1 MARAGYDRARVA
13 GRGAESRSAEASVQ
27 IDPFFVEQWMNA
39 HETTATWNIA
49 ETCVHSLTFDELLEM
64 SGDADG
70 VVRRLRETWLG
81 YGDIVGSP
89 RLRAAIAALYGER
102 ITPDHVLTAN
112 GAIGANFL
120 ALYAL
125 VEPGTTVVT
134 VQPTY
139 QQLFSVPASLGAEV
153 RELRLREED
162 GYLPDPDAIRALSD
176 ERTRLIVLNN
186 PNNPTG
192 ALIDEPLLREIVEVA
207 RERDAWLFCDEV
219 YRMLE
224 HEPGSTAPSVADL
237 YEKGVSSGSMSK
249 SYSLAGLRTGWV
261 AGPREIIERCLD
273 VRDYTTISGGVLDDA
288 LAAVALENKDRVLR
302 RSLEIVR
309 GNLAVV
315 DEWIAREPR
324 LRYVRP
330 RAGTIALIRYDY
342 DLPSVDFCQG
352 MFDFSGAFVMPGVGL
367 RRGARVPPR
376 LRVRPRRARG
386 RAGGRVRV
394 PADAGGLRQ
403 ATAGAGPGPARRRRR
418 RRLADAALRLRC
430 RCFSERRSATS
441 SAASSTEGRHQ
452 DGGTETTARKV
463 IENRSP
469 CPGEEPRPYTSP
481 VSASPR
487 AVPMPRVM
495 LSTPEATP
503 DSCFGA
509 DDMIAALLDGV
520 KSPSPTPT
528 RASPAT
534 SMPCPG
540 CDRARTVSV
549 AATRTMPHTVS
560 GRAPTLSARR
570 PANGAT
576 RPRKHRHDSQFQPR
590 APRRRRRERA
600 RGRTGRRG
608 ALRT

>member
-1 MARAGYDRARVA
+1 MRI
-13 GRGAESRSAEASVQ
+13 E
-27 IDPFFVEQWMNA
+27 PFFVEQWMNA

-70 VVRRLRETWLG
+70 VVRRLKETWLG

-125 VEPGTTVVT
+125 VEPGTTVVS

-139 QQLFSVPASLGAEV
+139 QQLYSVPESLGAEV
-153 RELRLREED
+153 RSLRLLEKD
-162 GYLPDPDAIRALSD
+162 GYLPDPEALRALTD

-224 HEPGSTAPSVADL
+224 HEPGTTAPSVADL

-261 AGPREIIERCLD
+261 AGPS
-273 VRDYTTISGGVLDDA
+273 RDHRALPRRAGLHDDQRRRA
-288 LAAVALENKDRVLR
+288 RRRPRRRGAGEPGRGCSR

-324 LRYVRP
+324 LHYVRP
-330 RAGTIALIRYDY
+330 RAGTIALVHYDL

-352 MFDFSGAFVMPGVGL
+352 LFDFNGAFVMPGVAFGEEHAFRL
-367 RRGARVPPR
+367 G
-376 LRVRPRRARG
+376 LRVRPRGAR
-386 RAGGRVRV
+386 RRPGGRVRV
-394 PADAGGLRQ
+394 PAHARGLRRDEKRPGVPRARPASSRLVPASEGRSRLRGCQ
-403 ATAGAGPGPARRRRR
+403 LPVAVERARLTAGA
-418 RRLADAALRLRC
+418 
-430 RCFSERRSATS
+430 
-441 SAASSTEGRHQ
+441 
-452 DGGTETTARKV
+452 
-463 IENRSP
+463 
-469 CPGEEPRPYTSP
+469 
-481 VSASPR
+481 
-487 AVPMPRVM
+487 
-495 LSTPEATP
+495 
-503 DSCFGA
+503 
-509 DDMIAALLDGV
+509 
-520 KSPSPTPT
+520 
-528 RASPAT
+528 
-534 SMPCPG
+534 
-540 CDRARTVSV
+540 
-549 AATRTMPHTVS
+549 
-560 GRAPTLSARR
+560 
-570 PANGAT
+570 
-576 RPRKHRHDSQFQPR
+576 
-590 APRRRRRERA
+590 
-600 RGRTGRRG
+600 
-608 ALRT
+608 